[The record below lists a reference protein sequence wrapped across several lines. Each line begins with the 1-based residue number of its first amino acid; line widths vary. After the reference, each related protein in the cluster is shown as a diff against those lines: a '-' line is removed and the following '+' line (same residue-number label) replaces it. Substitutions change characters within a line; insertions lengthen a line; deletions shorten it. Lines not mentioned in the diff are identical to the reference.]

1 MPAAKVRADG
11 AWEERLLKQVA
22 GLVCNRQC
30 RQETLNSIMTT
41 RAEQRVVALEE
52 HYADPQLIDRFQG
65 WRDRQPAR
73 IIDRLLDLGDLRLKE
88 MDEAGIDLQ
97 VLSHA
102 PPGTQIV
109 NTDDAVTLARRIN
122 DFLREAVCRHPNR
135 YAAFAALPTT
145 DPASSAEELER
156 VVTKLGFK
164 GAMVHGLTGG
174 RFLDDR
180 SYWTILER
188 AQTLQV
194 PIYIHPA
201 SPHPAVVEA
210 YYKDRTALTNAGWG
224 FGIECAT
231 QMMRMITGGVFDAY
245 PRLQIIVGHLG
256 EGLPFLLWRT
266 NSIISRES
274 KLPLSVRDYFCE
286 HFYVTTNG
294 NFSAPALQCTLAE
307 LGADRVMFGV
317 DWPWAANSE
326 GVAFIEA
333 SVPEPG
339 VKDRILHVNAEQL
352 LRL

>member
-1 MPAAKVRADG
+1 
-11 AWEERLLKQVA
+11 
-22 GLVCNRQC
+22 
-30 RQETLNSIMTT
+30 
-41 RAEQRVVALEE
+41 
-52 HYADPQLIDRFQG
+52 
-65 WRDRQPAR
+65 
-73 IIDRLLDLGDLRLKE
+73 
-88 MDEAGIDLQ
+88 
-97 VLSHA
+97 
-102 PPGTQIV
+102 
-109 NTDDAVTLARRIN
+109 
-122 DFLREAVCRHPNR
+122 
-135 YAAFAALPTT
+135 
-145 DPASSAEELER
+145 
-156 VVTKLGFK
+156 
-164 GAMVHGLTGG
+164 MVHGLTGG
-174 RFLDDR
+174 RFFDDR

-201 SPHPAVVEA
+201 SPHPAVIEA
-210 YYKDRTALTNAGWG
+210 WYKDRTALTNAGWG

>member
-1 MPAAKVRADG
+1 M
-11 AWEERLLKQVA
+11 
-22 GLVCNRQC
+22 
-30 RQETLNSIMTT
+30 
-41 RAEQRVVALEE
+41 
-52 HYADPQLIDRFQG
+52 
-65 WRDRQPAR
+65 
-73 IIDRLLDLGDLRLKE
+73 
-88 MDEAGIDLQ
+88 
-97 VLSHA
+97 
-102 PPGTQIV
+102 
-109 NTDDAVTLARRIN
+109 
-122 DFLREAVCRHPNR
+122 
-135 YAAFAALPTT
+135 
-145 DPASSAEELER
+145 
-156 VVTKLGFK
+156 
-164 GAMVHGLTGG
+164 
-174 RFLDDR
+174 
-180 SYWTILER
+180 
-188 AQTLQV
+188 QTLQV

-231 QMMRMITGGVFDAY
+231 LLCGSSPAACSTPIRGSRSLSAISGRRN
-245 PRLQIIVGHLG
+245 P
-256 EGLPFLLWRT
+256 PFLLWRT
-266 NSIISRES
+266 NSIISREL

-307 LGADRVMFGV
+307 LGADRAMFGV